1 VNDQGVGVPLPND
14 TVLPASAGT
23 VSDILKAW
31 FTSDAAT
38 ISAHILTKAAPPAS
52 TPLIFHVRVDP
63 GTGTNCLWMRASFPS
78 IVQGQEDPVVPK
90 KATLRDT
97 CATALPISEGELR
110 VETTAEENGLI
121 TMTFPR
127 SAYPT
132 FTDGSVL
139 KAPTADSRNFPG
151 GQLTLPQIDNTKA
164 GTDYTISSG
173 SVAPAP
179 EPKPTVAPPGK
190 SDPPGKGK
198 KNGCPKGKG
207 KKKGACP
214 KPPTPA
220 PSCPAY
226 VPGEQGAAAP
236 TSIVTAAATEEKP
249 VEVTIA
255 APAGDP
261 SAPGQVFQNIQ
272 VDAAAAEAG
281 LYVRYEFPTE
291 EDHDIYLNYADGSEA
306 AHTGGFNPAPFVP
319 ANDVQGTDG
328 TGTGGHSEQ
337 GAEVLDGIRSADCAG
352 YTLQMDSY
360 LSMGGDMTL
369 KLWLGE
375 AQNDP
380 AAPGGAQAQQQQQ
393 DAAAMF
399 FGMLRMKNPM
409 ARSLDQT
416 SGTPAATKGCT
427 KGKGKKL
434 GCKKPPVACSAFTP
448 GSYGADKPTVVVTD
462 ASTEEKPLEQT
473 ITLDPS
479 LGDADVAGAGQ
490 PEPTFDYFNVQVD
503 SAAADAGLHMLF
515 EFPERRDYDMDLL
528 HVDGSYAA
536 RSHDFNTICGQ
547 DQLSCSNEGHGGEGT
562 SNGEHLIGI
571 RTSDCSGWTTE
582 FTNWLGEGGE
592 LTVKIWLGETVN
604 DPLVQGAEPHA

>member
-1 VNDQGVGVPLPND
+1 VGGGLSLTGID
-14 TVLPASAGT
+14 VLA
-23 VSDILKAW
+23 AW
-31 FTSDAAT
+31 FTHDATNVYVHIQTSTNARAEAST
-38 ISAHILTKAAPPAS
+38 FQTNVGNAAGQDCIQLRMTTAGNANDSFSAFNSSGDCGDVPTAQFGELLEEEGPDGTAILT
-52 TPLIFHVRVDP
+52 
-63 GTGTNCLWMRASFPS
+63 G
-78 IVQGQEDPVVPK
+78 
-90 KATLRDT
+90 
-97 CATALPISEGELR
+97 
-110 VETTAEENGLI
+110 
-121 TMTFPR
+121 TFPR
-127 SAYPT
+127 AGLTQLEDGKALTEPNILVGMWGRSNPVQGGSRIGT
-132 FTDGSVL
+132 LEDTDV
-139 KAPTADSRNFPG
+139 
-151 GQLTLPQIDNTKA
+151 

-190 SDPPGKGK
+190 ADPPGKGK

-214 KPPTPA
+214 KPVPTPA

-226 VPGEQGAAAP
+226 VPGEQGATAP

-272 VDAAAAEAG
+272 VDAAVAEAG

-393 DAAAMF
+393 QQDAAAMF
-399 FGMLRMKNPM
+399 FGMLKMKNPM

-416 SGTPAATKGCT
+416 SGTPAASKGCT
-427 KGKGKKL
+427 KGKGKKV

-448 GSYGADKPTVVVTD
+448 GSYGTDKPTVVVTD

-479 LGDADVAGAGQ
+479 LGDADVVGAGQ

-503 SAAADAGLHMLF
+503 SAAADVGLHMLF

-571 RTSDCSGWTTE
+571 RTSDCGGWTTE

-592 LTVKIWLGETVN
+592 MTVKIWLGETVN
-604 DPLVQGAEPHA
+604 DPLVEGAEPHA